1 MFKNKGNIYVKK
13 YIISFIASIFVVIV
27 YMVFFTGIKTQ
38 PSELEIGQINE
49 IYHTSFPDTIE
60 TTSIGEQVDKA
71 LFNKKETVH
80 EVILVT
86 DYYYCE
92 FEMTKGEKTF
102 SSPKSEY
109 LKHEFKMNVDGISIE
124 VGQYDYSTLN
134 TEDTYKPTYI
144 LTFDYQDTFFY
155 VTIRSMEDSPFIYEQ
170 NETIKLEEFICLEEL
185 IRENIL
191 CI

>member
-1 MFKNKGNIYVKK
+1 MIKKGNIYMKK
-13 YIISFIASIFVVIV
+13 YIISFIVFIFVAIV
-27 YMVFFTGIKTQ
+27 YIVFFTGTNIQ
-38 PSELEIGQINE
+38 PSGLEISQINE

-71 LFNKKETVH
+71 LFNKKESVH

-144 LTFDYQDTFFY
+144 LTFDYQDTAFY
-155 VTIRSMEDSPFIYEQ
+155 VSIQSMDNSPFTYEQ
-170 NETIKLEEFICLEEL
+170 NETIKPEELICLEEL

-191 CI
+191 SM